1 MFLLIQQLRNL
12 KIKLIHEVPPQHQV
26 EVRSGTHV
34 PSREELEQFMALAP
48 LKKGSFSPDED
59 DKIVRNWKKFCKVR
73 KDKNADQIHS
83 YKSHAKSVQIV

>member
-1 MFLLIQQLRNL
+1 
-12 KIKLIHEVPPQHQV
+12 
-26 EVRSGTHV
+26 
-34 PSREELEQFMALAP
+34 MALAP